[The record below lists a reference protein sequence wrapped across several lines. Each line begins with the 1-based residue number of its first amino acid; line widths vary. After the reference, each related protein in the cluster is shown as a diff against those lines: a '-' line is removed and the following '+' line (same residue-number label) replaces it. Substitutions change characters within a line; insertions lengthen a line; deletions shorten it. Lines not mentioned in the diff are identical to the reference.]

1 MPRRTD
7 PLGISLILVSGV
19 CSGSVSLFAA
29 LLSQEG
35 VTGWFQL
42 AARLAICVVGLLV
55 FLLATAPHVIRIRD
69 RRTLLSLAQNGALLL
84 GSFGTY
90 IFSIALGTAPTKAIL
105 LTHLA
110 PIYVAILG
118 SVLLGEKIRARQLG
132 AAALGLSGLAVM
144 LRVWDTEGVTRFQ
157 TGDLLAALNA
167 PIYAGT
173 IVYGRW
179 SGLRAEVD
187 PMGLTF
193 WSMTF
198 ALLWL
203 VALGLVAS
211 LWIGVP
217 TLLTPMTSAVSFRTV
232 AYLVG
237 MALPGTALSY
247 ALFYSGLRRTEASTA
262 SILRLAVPASV
273 FVLSAVF
280 LREPTDWWQVAG
292 GVLVLAAGVIVSR

>member
-1 MPRRTD
+1 
-7 PLGISLILVSGV
+7 
-19 CSGSVSLFAA
+19 
-29 LLSQEG
+29 
-35 VTGWFQL
+35 
-42 AARLAICVVGLLV
+42 
-55 FLLATAPHVIRIRD
+55 
-69 RRTLLSLAQNGALLL
+69 
-84 GSFGTY
+84 
-90 IFSIALGTAPTKAIL
+90 
-105 LTHLA
+105 
-110 PIYVAILG
+110 
-118 SVLLGEKIRARQLG
+118 
-132 AAALGLSGLAVM
+132 
-144 LRVWDTEGVTRFQ
+144 
-157 TGDLLAALNA
+157 
-167 PIYAGT
+167 
-173 IVYGRW
+173 
-179 SGLRAEVD
+179 
-187 PMGLTF
+187 MGLTF

-262 SILRLAVPASV
+262 SILRLSVPASV